1 MFVRL
6 IPTPTFERARKQ
18 LRADA
23 LVALPFALD
32 RIQDDPD
39 HRQQRR
45 ERPDGSVVDY
55 GVQGLLVAYRRIDL
69 RTVHLLDVIDLTD
82 APGWP

>member
-1 MFVRL
+1 MRL
-6 IPTPTFERARKQ
+6 IPTRAFDRAKES

-23 LVALPFALD
+23 LVALPFALE
-32 RIQDDPD
+32 RIEDDPD
-39 HRQQRR
+39 HRRQRR

-55 GVQGLLVAYRRIDL
+55 GVQGLLVAYRRVDE
-69 RTVHLLDVIDLTD
+69 RTVHLLDVIDLAD